1 MDKLDKYK
9 NNPLAL
15 QAWQDGYEEGLDQC
29 EMSLNSIKIVIV
41 VAACIFGVLVASGC
55 SDQYRYP
62 CQDPANQAKTECT
75 PPECEA
81 DGTCTGYLVETH
93 K

>member
-9 NNPLAL
+9 NNLLAL
-15 QAWQDGYEEGLDQC
+15 QAWQEGYEEGLLQC
-29 EMSLNSIKIVIV
+29 EVGGRTTWLAVTL
-41 VAACIFGVLVASGC
+41 VLSVFLLLALSGC

-62 CQDPANQAKTECT
+62 CQDPANQTKAHCT

-81 DGTCTGYLVETH
+81 DGTCTEYLVEKH